1 MSGAALVLV
10 VLVVLVIALAMF
22 GVGIFNRLV
31 TLKNRYQGEQE
42 NSTSCGRVRC
52 GMTPGTRRPYS
63 RGCAQPLFQALER

>member
-31 TLKNRYQGEQE
+31 TLKNRYQNRSGFLSRLKNRYQKK
-42 NSTSCGRVRC
+42 NRHHRKRC
-52 GMTPGTRRPYS
+52 S
-63 RGCAQPLFQALER
+63 